1 MSYSKIESILDT
13 VVPEDVSVYKV
24 QASPSEERYVVWTPT
39 GTRSERAEGAPIC
52 TVNLGVV
59 TVATQTENDPLPA
72 QIIAAL
78 IAGRVAVGQDEQS
91 FDEQTIVLH
100 TAQGVLIVRG
110 EQLHLQMLSLE
121 GGQICVDGTIDA
133 LIYEDDSREQG
144 GFFSRLFR

>member
-59 TVATQTENDPLPA
+59 TVATQTENDLLPA

-91 FDEQTIVLH
+91 FDEQTMTYYTDIPFEV
-100 TAQGVLIVRG
+100 I
-110 EQLHLQMLSLE
+110 
-121 GGQICVDGTIDA
+121 
-133 LIYEDDSREQG
+133 
-144 GFFSRLFR
+144 

>member
-1 MSYSKIESILDT
+1 MGNELN
-13 VVPEDVSVYKV
+13 P
-24 QASPSEERYVVWTPT
+24 
-39 GTRSERAEGAPIC
+39 
-52 TVNLGVV
+52 
-59 TVATQTENDPLPA
+59 
-72 QIIAAL
+72 AAL
-78 IAGRVAVGQDEQS
+78 HHLHLDDRSKLQVSGVNDVES
-91 FDEQTIVLH
+91 FDEQTIVVH